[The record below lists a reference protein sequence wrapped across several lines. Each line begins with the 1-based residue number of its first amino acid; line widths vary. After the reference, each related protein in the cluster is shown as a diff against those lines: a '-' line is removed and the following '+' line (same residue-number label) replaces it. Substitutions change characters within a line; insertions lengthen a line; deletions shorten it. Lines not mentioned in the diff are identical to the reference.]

1 MPHIYHLCSATFIFE
16 SWSGWFLT
24 KKVDFLCCLELLR
37 HWKSVITC
45 LHFVPTLELISAQQ
59 CYLIVEIKL
68 FTNSV
73 ARGLGNYV
81 QFEGVINRHENVF
94 IFLNG
99 QRKFYSIVVRYTQI
113 YRLYYTILPAILLK
127 KKKYFSILSTSG
139 NFHVMNQMIW
149 ERGLVQFPFVSPPYQ
164 TFSPSLFLS
173 RPSLCSP
180 SRSKIWQN
188 LFFCNFFLEKTFFL
202 YPTKTPWVSH
212 KFVTS
217 KR

>member
-1 MPHIYHLCSATFIFE
+1 MLPNCGNKAFHKLYSWRSWKLCSIWRGNKQTWECFYLFK
-16 SWSGWFLT
+16 WS
-24 KKVDFLCCLELLR
+24 KKVL
-37 HWKSVITC
+37 
-45 LHFVPTLELISAQQ
+45 
-59 CYLIVEIKL
+59 
-68 FTNSV
+68 
-73 ARGLGNYV
+73 
-81 QFEGVINRHENVF
+81 
-94 IFLNG
+94 
-99 QRKFYSIVVRYTQI
+99 FYSCALYTDI
-113 YRLYYTILPAILLK
+113 STILHNIIGRLPAILLK